1 MFFVRPFAMR
11 GAGATPLPRGAGA
24 AQAPAAVTLE
34 ERYGHHRSGKIPDVR
49 RGSDGGAALD
59 RAFRTLADSGLPVRM
74 MREERELLQAE
85 AVKDGVTGLL
95 GSVEDKI
102 DPLSV
107 DVDSLRLVYQLG
119 NIL

>member
-1 MFFVRPFAMR
+1 
-11 GAGATPLPRGAGA
+11 
-24 AQAPAAVTLE
+24 
-34 ERYGHHRSGKIPDVR
+34 
-49 RGSDGGAALD
+49 
-59 RAFRTLADSGLPVRM
+59 M